1 VKNILFHTY
10 SHLEIFKEI
19 FIKIFQDFFLYAEL
33 NFRSVLICK
42 RHRQTR
48 FLTRV

>member
-1 VKNILFHTY
+1 MKNILFSIY

-33 NFRSVLICK
+33 NFIEV
-42 RHRQTR
+42 H
-48 FLTRV
+48 